1 MVESWKHTIREHRE
15 TTSNVQGDLKAC
27 GALALSNEAAVISV
41 TVSPEKEVG
50 NSRTRRQ
57 KTRRKKKPDK
67 PPCGS
72 MTEEMKIPTKK
83 RIQGS
88 RTELS
93 ACPAST
99 SRSR

>member
-1 MVESWKHTIREHRE
+1 VIF
-15 TTSNVQGDLKAC
+15 LKAC